1 MLTQCINSV
10 EYCYYTL
17 SHTYTYTGDD
27 KPDMRDLNRY
37 IVEQQAGQWERLGL
51 ELGLKD
57 YHIANISKDNP
68 NRSVTC
74 CREMIQKWLEID
86 TSATWGKL
94 DDAINNIKLP
104 STTSTVSTDKGG
116 NHGYYYSVLNY

>member
-1 MLTQCINSV
+1 
-10 EYCYYTL
+10 
-17 SHTYTYTGDD
+17 
-27 KPDMRDLNRY
+27 MRDLNRY
-37 IVEQQAGQWERLGL
+37 IVEQQAAQWERLGL
-51 ELGLKD
+51 ELGLMD

-74 CREMIQKWLEID
+74 CREILKKWLDID

-116 NHGYYYSVLNY
+116 NHSYYYSVLNH

>member
-1 MLTQCINSV
+1 MLPQCVSGILLL
-10 EYCYYTL
+10 YIIT
-17 SHTYTYTGDD
+17 HTHTGDD
-27 KPDMRDLNRY
+27 RPDMRDLNRY
-37 IVEQQAGQWERLGL
+37 IVEQQAAQWERLGL

-57 YHIANISKDNP
+57 YHIANISKDNEHNP

-74 CREMIQKWLEID
+74 CREMLHKWHDID

-104 STTSTVSTDKGG
+104 STTSTVSTDKRG